1 MKKYFSIAVT
11 ILLCGSSWA
20 QQKRAT
26 SMTPSV
32 KTGTPVVKAPMN
44 SPTQGRFSSRAKAVN
59 IYSTNTDYT
68 LEDGTTIKQS
78 FNFNTGQKAFVK
90 SPSTNSVKRL
100 ERNEKDLAAER
111 ENNGWKNCST
121 KEVRITASNMTDM
134 YIDNSAQMSNIK
146 PGLLYKYED
155 YIKGNWK
162 TINDNKHPITLI
174 TDVKNTNGAPSI
186 EVPNP
191 NETNISNAINTLF
204 SRHTNVAS
212 ETSSQGFIYKCSE
225 IESQSDLLIKVGA
238 SGYGFGFSA
247 SALFSSKKSE
257 KHRYLLIDATKSM
270 FSIKTSVG
278 ANGIIDPA
286 YATRDMMYISN
297 VSYGARVLAV
307 AELETYDAESN
318 AKAEAGIDYA
328 VAGGSAN
335 FEYFSKQFNSK
346 AVIKMY
352 VVGGQSDQV
361 TTVYTFDDVKKVCA
375 NILRTLNYKNA
386 QPIKYQ
392 FSNVNNDLVLS
403 NSATDYFITQSCVYT
418 ADAAKPADRVF
429 TASIS
434 SIMPINISETD
445 LEIYG
450 QVWAQA
456 FDGKNREVFPENRR
470 DRLLDIKQN
479 QHLNAGDIKRSYSP
493 NIEAS
498 FKIPGDALAGAK
510 IIVYYYL
517 WDYDVKPN
525 PDDFLSMRNGVKK
538 IYSGNKADF
547 YVHEFYL
554 NAAANGPQLK
564 TGEFVDEDG
573 DSGIKLTTQ
582 VEVDNNK

>member
-1 MKKYFSIAVT
+1 
-11 ILLCGSSWA
+11 
-20 QQKRAT
+20 
-26 SMTPSV
+26 
-32 KTGTPVVKAPMN
+32 
-44 SPTQGRFSSRAKAVN
+44 
-59 IYSTNTDYT
+59 
-68 LEDGTTIKQS
+68 
-78 FNFNTGQKAFVK
+78 
-90 SPSTNSVKRL
+90 
-100 ERNEKDLAAER
+100 
-111 ENNGWKNCST
+111 
-121 KEVRITASNMTDM
+121 
-134 YIDNSAQMSNIK
+134 
-146 PGLLYKYED
+146 
-155 YIKGNWK
+155 
-162 TINDNKHPITLI
+162 
-174 TDVKNTNGAPSI
+174 
-186 EVPNP
+186 
-191 NETNISNAINTLF
+191 
-204 SRHTNVAS
+204 
-212 ETSSQGFIYKCSE
+212 
-225 IESQSDLLIKVGA
+225 
-238 SGYGFGFSA
+238 
-247 SALFSSKKSE
+247 
-257 KHRYLLIDATKSM
+257 M

-456 FDGKNREVFPENRR
+456 FDGKTGKYFLRTGVIACSTSN
-470 DRLLDIKQN
+470 
-479 QHLNAGDIKRSYSP
+479 
-493 NIEAS
+493 
-498 FKIPGDALAGAK
+498 KI
-510 IIVYYYL
+510 
-517 WDYDVKPN
+517 N
-525 PDDFLSMRNGVKK
+525 TSMQA
-538 IYSGNKADF
+538 IS
-547 YVHEFYL
+547 
-554 NAAANGPQLK
+554 NGPTRQTLK
-564 TGEFVDEDG
+564 PVLKFRAMHWQA
-573 DSGIKLTTQ
+573 LR
-582 VEVDNNK
+582 